1 MKTEE
6 QIKKRIE
13 EVEWYLKNVDQ
24 NLIVLAKLEI
34 LKWILTQ

>member
-13 EVEWYLKNVDQ
+13 EVEWYLKNVNQDP
-24 NLIVLAKLEI
+24 IVLAKLEI